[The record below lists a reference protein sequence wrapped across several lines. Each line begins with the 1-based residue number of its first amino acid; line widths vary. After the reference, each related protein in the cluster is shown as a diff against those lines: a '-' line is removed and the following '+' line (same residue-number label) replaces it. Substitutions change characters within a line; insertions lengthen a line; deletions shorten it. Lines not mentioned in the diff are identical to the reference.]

1 MLKKTLHSTMSAE
14 ELELAELQEA
24 LALSLSAAVVRE
36 TSDENIQ
43 RAIEESLLYQEREQ
57 REREQRLMAE
67 REQREREQ
75 REREQREREQR
86 EGARVDDDDDP
97 QLLAALAASA
107 AMRGL
112 ELSQMTLPQK
122 WSFGCGT

>member
-1 MLKKTLHSTMSAE
+1 MSAE

-86 EGARVDDDDDP
+86 EREQREGG
-97 QLLAALAASA
+97 QS
-107 AMRGL
+107 G
-112 ELSQMTLPQK
+112 
-122 WSFGCGT
+122 